1 MADKD
6 KGRNKMVLQG
16 ETIYRGASDKCEDCG
31 IKLELQVLK
40 TYAYYVGT
48 QCQCGPFSRE
58 TGYYKT
64 HKEAEQVLNGIALG
78 ERESLR

>member
-1 MADKD
+1 
-6 KGRNKMVLQG
+6 MVLQG
-16 ETIYRGASDKCEDCG
+16 ETIYRGAPDKCEDCG
-31 IKLELQVLK
+31 TKLELQVLL
-40 TYAYYVGT
+40 TCGYYVGT

-78 ERESLR
+78 ERENLR